1 MKRTITYRMRGGHL
15 SLMAVSLL
23 LAFLALVP
31 GKAWAEGSES
41 DDEVLLDPATGLEYT
56 KAGAI
61 VGVTQVENEKLV
73 IPASINGTPI
83 TQVGD
88 GENPIDGMVYF
99 GLCWD
104 LSFAENPAGF
114 TIKRNAFANFD
125 FSQCEVNIG
134 SSVTTIE
141 PDAFKQARTNAGISF
156 EQENPQPYSAGK
168 GYSAEM
174 FGTDMNAILEVVAP
188 SEQSVQKYQELF
200 KGYACKRYYVKGSEE
215 TDNSLRDNGIQYAL
229 DPAMHTATIVSAAE
243 GFHYDHLFLN
253 SEVTKSDGTKYTLT
267 AIAPGAFK
275 GLWVSRD
282 IDLASTVTSIG
293 AKAFQ
298 YLKPEG
304 KDFIVYIHYTGDD
317 LSGYA
322 SDMFAD
328 LQAESVAVA
337 VYAENGKALE
347 KLLAADSKVSVF
359 IQIKDDVFITDDDY
373 AIEKGWYMGKNL
385 YYTRK
390 LTEEEQKGGYV
401 TTCLPFEIYDNTDMF
416 KEEFEALYLADT
428 LVVRKEDGSYHVKL
442 SNYMPGPDS
451 DYPVGAMIA
460 SSVPMLLKIKP
471 GITEIHLSG
480 NGMIDPA
487 NLERWRQLT
496 VKDESGNVLSDVKMS
511 VAGTFDKKDASSLYT
526 FDAKGNLD
534 KVNTDVLSPFRLAL
548 AVTDQQGNPI
558 NGVKFATNL
567 QPGGG
572 ATGISDVKEAT
583 QAAGRSAI
591 YAIDGKQVRPA
602 GSSMQGLAKGVY
614 IQNGKKVVVK

>member
-1 MKRTITYRMRGGHL
+1 MRGGHL

-41 DDEVLLDPATGLEYT
+41 DAEVLLDPATGLEYT
-56 KAGAI
+56 KDGAI
-61 VGVTQVENEKLV
+61 VGVTKVENEKLV

-88 GENPIDGMVYF
+88 GEHPIDGMGNFVF
-99 GLCWD
+99 CWN
-104 LSFAENPAGF
+104 LYFAENPAGF

-125 FSQCEVNIG
+125 FFTCHVNIG

-141 PDAFKQARTNAGISF
+141 PDAFKQVRANFGISF

-188 SEQSVQKYQELF
+188 SEQSVQKYQELL
-200 KGYACKRYYVKGSEE
+200 KGYACKRYFVKGSEE
-215 TDNSLRDNGIQYAL
+215 TDNSLRKNGIQYAL
-229 DPAMHTATIVSAAE
+229 DPATHTATIVGAAE
-243 GFHYDHLFLN
+243 GFHYEQLFLD
-253 SEVTKSDGTKYTLT
+253 SEVTKSDGTEYTIT

-282 IDLASTVTSIG
+282 ITLPPTVTSIG

-298 YLKPEG
+298 NLKPEG
-304 KDFIVYIHYTGDD
+304 EDFYVDIHYTGDD

-328 LQAESVAVA
+328 LQAESLYVTVPAA
-337 VYAENGKALE
+337 NGKALE
-347 KLLAADSKVSVF
+347 KLFAADSKVSVY
-359 IQIKDDVFITDDDY
+359 IKMEDDVYFTDEDY
-373 AIEKGWYMGKNL
+373 AIEKGWYTGV
-385 YYTRK
+385 YTRK
-390 LTEEEQKGGYV
+390 LTEEEQKEGYV
-401 TTCLPFEIYDNTDMF
+401 TTCMPFDIRPYHDYF
-416 KEEFEALYLADT
+416 KDQFEALYLIDSD
-428 LVVRKEDGSYHVKL
+428 VVRKEDGSYLMKL
-442 SNYMPGPDS
+442 SNYMPDPDAENLRVA
-451 DYPVGAMIA
+451 PIA
-460 SSVPMLLKIKP
+460 PSVPMLLKVKP

-496 VKDESGNVLSDVKMS
+496 VKDEAGNELSDVKMS
-511 VAGTFDKKDASSLYT
+511 VVGTFDKKDASSLYT
-526 FDAKGNLD
+526 FDAKGNLS

-548 AVTDQQGNPI
+548 AVTDQQGNPMQ
-558 NGVKFATNL
+558 GVNFSTSLN
-567 QPGGG
+567 PGGG
-572 ATGISDVKEAT
+572 ATGISAVKEAG
-583 QAAGRSAI
+583 QSAVRSAI
-591 YAIDGKQVRPA
+591 YAIDGKLVRPA

-614 IQNGKKVVVK
+614 IQNGKKVIVK